1 MSLVLYLIPLLGLV
15 FPRSKKICAIQIA
28 AISLFYGGY
37 VGNIDIDNYI
47 WQYNNDYMTDWGG
60 QQLYSYVSIFFHK
73 MGMPF
78 GVYHLLITFIS
89 ILIISMVIFKLTSEP
104 GYVLCVIAFFV
115 YAENG
120 WQLKSMLATIFI
132 VLALYWYKEKI
143 YGKRVV
149 LKNILVYLILVFLA
163 TQFHFLSLFFIVF
176 LFQPL
181 LAKYFMQVLAGDVLM
196 LLVVRGALPIAAGY
210 IPALSNYMSPIS
222 LPSFL
227 VTVVWQILGGLIIYW
242 LASSGGE
249 NFLQT
254 SFYLDGTK
262 IMFLLLPFYFYA
274 NVATRIYRIWIIF
287 MAIYAAHRNREQL
300 RIEKNRFIF
309 DAYILCSYFFWF
321 ILLPVLQ
328 GGESI
333 IVNVINNNILNM

>member
-1 MSLVLYLIPLLGLV
+1 MFS
-15 FPRSKKICAIQIA
+15 RDQKKICAIQIA

-47 WQYNNDYMTDWGG
+47 WQYNNDYMTDWGV

-163 TQFHFLSLFFIVF
+163 TQFSFFVIIFYCLSIST
-176 LFQPL
+176 
-181 LAKYFMQVLAGDVLM
+181 
-196 LLVVRGALPIAAGY
+196 IAC
-210 IPALSNYMSPIS
+210 
-222 LPSFL
+222 
-227 VTVVWQILGGLIIYW
+227 
-242 LASSGGE
+242 
-249 NFLQT
+249 
-254 SFYLDGTK
+254 K
-262 IMFLLLPFYFYA
+262 IFYA
-274 NVATRIYRIWIIF
+274 GFSGRC
-287 MAIYAAHRNREQL
+287 
-300 RIEKNRFIF
+300 F
-309 DAYILCSYFFWF
+309 DVVSR
-321 ILLPVLQ
+321 
-328 GGESI
+328 
-333 IVNVINNNILNM
+333 